1 MGLVLCER
9 TASGD
14 WQLFCEKCRTSL
26 DIIGSEMLADIRQD
40 YAPVLCMDCDEGSD
54 EVPSCLLFDT
64 FPYVLVL
71 GEKPILVDPFG
82 KLRHLSGRIEHFK
95 GEVSRAFRQGST
107 QKPTKTAAANPSG
120 SEKALSCLLKRLLGG
135 K

>member
-14 WQLFCEKCRTSL
+14 WQLFCEKCRASL
-26 DIIGSEMLADIRQD
+26 DIVGCEVLVDIQCD
-40 YAPVLCMDCDEGSD
+40 YTPVLCFDCDGGAD
-54 EVPSCLLFDT
+54 EVPSFLLADT
-64 FPYVLVL
+64 FPYVLIFD
-71 GEKPILVDPFG
+71 GKSILVDPFG

-95 GEVSRAFRQGST
+95 VELKRAFRQNRYK
-107 QKPTKTAAANPSG
+107 KPPKTPDGNPDRPG
-120 SEKALSCLLKRLLGG
+120 GLLVDVARHLLGG